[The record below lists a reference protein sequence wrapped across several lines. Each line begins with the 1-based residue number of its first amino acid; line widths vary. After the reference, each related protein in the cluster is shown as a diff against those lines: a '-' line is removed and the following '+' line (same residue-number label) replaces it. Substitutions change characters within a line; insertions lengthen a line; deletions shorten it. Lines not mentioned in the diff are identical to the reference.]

1 MQRRANGQVW
11 RNPRL
16 FRKSGASYPSG
27 AKAPVGPAMRA
38 GSSSDVF
45 PELGSEG
52 SGAYCEEDQGVAAA
66 VAASTGSSSSYPA
79 MASNKQEVAYAKVDK
94 Y

>member
-1 MQRRANGQVW
+1 MVKFGEIQSFFQIRRHVSQW
-11 RNPRL
+11 
-16 FRKSGASYPSG
+16 

-66 VAASTGSSSSYPA
+66 FAASTCSSSSYPT
-79 MASNKQEVAYAKVDK
+79 MVSNQPEVVYAKVDK
-94 Y
+94 YRKEVW